1 MASNC
6 EECRRLVTEYLR
18 ATDELFHLNSRLTLA
33 ELADDQA
40 EMKRLRRLAAKRVAE
55 RGALRELFVRHAA
68 SGHRASKSCVESNKI
83 LRANHIQ

>member
-40 EMKRLRRLAAKRVAE
+40 EMKRLRRLSAKRVAE
-55 RGALRELFVRHAA
+55 RGALHELFVKTCRI
-68 SGHRASKSCVESNKI
+68 RAP
-83 LRANHIQ
+83 RR

>member
-55 RGALRELFVRHAA
+55 RGALHELFVRHAA
-68 SGHRASKSCVESNKI
+68 SGHRVAKSCV
-83 LRANHIQ
+83 